1 MPCPMT
7 RRCVGVGGNEFNF
20 HSFTPYRRVVGGG
33 RRLSRSY
40 SKSPGWM
47 RLCDKAMHVV
57 MRRRDPIRVLLRKGA
72 KAGETE
78 GGTSCRKNTTYES
91 GSFGFLSFVSNREKG
106 D

>member
-1 MPCPMT
+1 MT

-20 HSFTPYRRVVGGG
+20 HSFAPYRRVVG
-33 RRLSRSY
+33 LCAKALQDSRSLFQ
-40 SKSPGWM
+40 SPVWM

-57 MRRRDPIRVLLRKGA
+57 MRQGDPVRVLLRKGA

-78 GGTSCRKNTTYES
+78 GGTSFGKETTCEPRA
-91 GSFGFLSFVSNREKG
+91 FGFLSFVSNREKG